1 MVYIFRLFVSN
12 DSESLTVKVIE
23 IINSLKHF
31 LNSTRLSALI
41 VKYNICFVTLLKQDI
56 SQPVFYGNVV
66 YKLRIIN
73 GKSNFSDQF
82 KKDNQAL

>member
-41 VKYNICFVTLLKQDI
+41 VKYNICFKTLLKQDI

-66 YKLRIIN
+66 YKLRITN